1 MVFNLSLL
9 YLSRCGENMYS
20 LEYLATQFPKE
31 QLVQDGDESLLDA
44 NGDLIEE
51 IDDVDMADLDL

>member
-1 MVFNLSLL
+1 
-9 YLSRCGENMYS
+9 MYS